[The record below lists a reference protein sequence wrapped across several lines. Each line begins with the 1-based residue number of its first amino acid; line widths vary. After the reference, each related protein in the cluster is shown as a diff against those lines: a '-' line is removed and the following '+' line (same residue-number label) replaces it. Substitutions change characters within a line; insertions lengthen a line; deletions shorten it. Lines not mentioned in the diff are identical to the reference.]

1 MKDNQHEQLFTEL
14 NAEFKAPAFKEL
26 DDEVAATCIG
36 GAALTLYEHG
46 NFNRGQDARN
56 LKVNRSINNV
66 GGFNDLTSSFII
78 SEGRWAFY
86 ADENYE
92 KHLFTRGPGR
102 YAIMP
107 PNTNDR
113 VTSVKRIA

>member
-14 NAEFKAPAFKEL
+14 TAEFEAPAFKEL

-46 NFNRGQDARN
+46 NFNRGKDGRN
-56 LKVNRSINNV
+56 LKVNGSIRNV
-66 GGFNDLTSSFII
+66 GSFNDLTSSFII
-78 SEGRWAFY
+78 TEGRWEFY

-92 KHLFTRGPGR
+92 KRLFTYGPGKYPVIAAR
-102 YAIMP
+102 
-107 PNTNDR
+107 NNDR
-113 VTSVKRIA
+113 VTSVKRIG